1 MLTDAQLIAAAS
13 SDPAA
18 FREFYER
25 HARRVYGFH
34 LRRCRDADGAHD
46 LTAETFAQAWL
57 GRLRFRD
64 EAEGSAAP
72 WLYGIARNVLAASV
86 RKSSLE
92 RSACTRLGI
101 LELLDRPQPSS
112 PSRPGL
118 PSSSRTSWSS
128 CPRLSARRSS
138 CTWWT
143 TSRSRKSAAASAL
156 RPARPAFVPIVAC
169 RPFVNACTETG
180 RQHREQPRPEPRSH
194 PHGAR

>member
-18 FREFYER
+18 FRELYER

-57 GRLRFRD
+57 GRRRFRD

-101 LELLDRPQPSS
+101 LELLDRQAATVEPEPSWLAELVADELEQLP
-112 PSRPGL
+112 PSQREAIQLHVVDG
-118 PSSSRTSWSS
+118 
-128 CPRLSARRSS
+128 
-138 CTWWT
+138 
-143 TSRSRKSAAASAL
+143 SRKSAAASAP

-169 RPFVNACTETG
+169 RPFVNACTETR
-180 RQHREQPRPEPRSH
+180 RQHREQPRPESRSH

>member
-1 MLTDAQLIAAAS
+1 MLTDAQLIDAAS

-18 FREFYER
+18 FRELYER

-101 LELLDRPQPSS
+101 LEVLDRPAATVEPEPSWLAELVADELEQLP
-112 PSRPGL
+112 PSQREAIQLHVVDDL
-118 PSSSRTSWSS
+118 PFEEVGRRVGTSSG
-128 CPRLSARRSS
+128 SARIRAHRGLQ
-138 CTWWT
+138 TLRQRLHGNREA
-143 TSRSRKSAAASAL
+143 TS
-156 RPARPAFVPIVAC
+156 
-169 RPFVNACTETG
+169 
-180 RQHREQPRPEPRSH
+180 
-194 PHGAR
+194 